1 MSTLAPRAQL
11 RLVSFAVPAFLAF
24 LALASALIPQ
34 RADAADRDQIEA
46 FLETTGFD
54 VALNSIA
61 LTSSS
66 APTMLGLE
74 PGDFGADWSRL
85 TKQVFDTEQMHEM
98 AVGILEQTLDSD
110 ILDHAV
116 AFYGSDLGQRLVE
129 AENASHMVEDDT
141 LKQDQGRAIVAGL
154 VRIGSPR
161 IEVLNRMNLAIS
173 GTETAL
179 RALQEIQIRFLLA
192 ASAAGVVELRL
203 DADGLRAMMR
213 ENEDELR
220 VALQK
225 SALAG
230 AAYTYQA
237 FSDDEVEDYTE
248 ALEEPEMQ
256 QVYELLNAV
265 QYEIM
270 ANRFEVLARQM
281 ADLHPGQD
289 I

>member
-1 MSTLAPRAQL
+1 MSVLLPRGAT
-11 RLVSFAVPAFLAF
+11 
-24 LALASALIPQ
+24 
-34 RADAADRDQIEA
+34 AADRDQIEA
-46 FLETTGFD
+46 FLTTTGFD
-54 VALNSIA
+54 VALDSIA

-66 APTMLGLE
+66 APTMLGME
-74 PGDFGADWSRL
+74 PDAFGADWSRL
-85 TKQVFDTEQMHEM
+85 TKQVFDTEEMHEM
-98 AVGILEQTLDSD
+98 ALGILEQTLDED
-110 ILDHAV
+110 VLDHAV
-116 AFYGSDLGQRLVE
+116 EFYGSDLGQRLVE
-129 AENASHMVEDDT
+129 AENASHMVEDDE
-141 LKQDQGRAIVAGL
+141 LKQEQGRAIVAGL
-154 VRIGSPR
+154 VQISSPR
-161 IEVLNRMNLAIS
+161 VDVLNRMNLAIS

-213 ENEDELR
+213 ENEGNLR
-220 VALQK
+220 AALQQ

-237 FSDDEVEDYTE
+237 FSDEEVEDYTE
-248 ALEEPEMQ
+248 ALEHPKMQ
-256 QVYELLNAV
+256 EVYELLNAV

-270 ANRFEVLARQM
+270 ANRFEVLAQKM

>member
-1 MSTLAPRAQL
+1 MSIFAPRANLRLVPFAFTVFLMCLTAVLALAPR
-11 RLVSFAVPAFLAF
+11 S
-24 LALASALIPQ
+24 
-34 RADAADRDQIEA
+34 ADAADRDQIET
-46 FLETTGFD
+46 FLTTTGFN
-54 VALNSIA
+54 VALDSIA

-74 PGDFGADWSRL
+74 PDAFGADWSRL

-98 AVGILEQTLDSD
+98 AVGILEQTLDGD
-110 ILDHAV
+110 VLDHAV
-116 AFYGSDLGQRLVE
+116 EFYGSDLGQRLVA
-129 AENASHMVEDDT
+129 AENASHMVEDDA

-154 VRIGSPR
+154 VRIGSSR
-161 IEVLNRMNLAIS
+161 VEVLNQMNLAIS
-173 GTETAL
+173 GAETAL

-203 DADGLRAMMR
+203 DAEGLRAMMR
-213 ENEDELR
+213 ENEGELR
-220 VALQK
+220 TALQK

-237 FSDDEVEDYTE
+237 FSDEEVEDYTT
-248 ALEEPEMQ
+248 ALEHPKMQ
-256 QVYELLNAV
+256 EVYELLNAV

-270 ANRFEVLARQM
+270 ANRFEVLAQKM

>member
-1 MSTLAPRAQL
+1 MSTLAPLAQL
-11 RLVSFAVPAFLAF
+11 RPVSTIFAVFLTC
-24 LALASALIPQ
+24 LAAMSVLMPRSAN
-34 RADAADRDQIEA
+34 AADRDQIEA
-46 FLETTGFD
+46 FLTTTGFD
-54 VALNSIA
+54 VALDSIA

-66 APTMLGLE
+66 APTMLGME
-74 PGDFGADWSRL
+74 PDAFGADWSRL

-98 AVGILEQTLDSD
+98 ALGILEKTLDED
-110 ILDHAV
+110 VLDHAV
-116 AFYGSDLGQRLVE
+116 EFYSSDLGQRLVE
-129 AENASHMVEDDT
+129 AENASHMVEDDE
-141 LKQDQGRAIVAGL
+141 LKQEQGRAIVAGL
-154 VRIGSPR
+154 VQISSPR
-161 IEVLNRMNLAIS
+161 VDVLNRMNLAIS

-179 RALQEIQIRFLLA
+179 RALQEVQIRFLLA

-213 ENEDELR
+213 ENEGNLR
-220 VALQK
+220 AALQQ

-237 FSDDEVEDYTE
+237 FSDEEVEGYTE
-248 ALEEPEMQ
+248 ALENPKMQ
-256 QVYELLNAV
+256 EVYELLNAV

-270 ANRFEVLARQM
+270 ANRFEVLAQKM